1 MGLYS
6 CQLPGFLKKTI
17 KGSDKTKHVK
27 KYGEI
32 FSNNYLKKKT
42 FGSLPK
48 IGDWIQNYVEICHGF

>member
-32 FSNNYLKKKT
+32 FSNNYLKKT
-42 FGSLPK
+42 FWVTSK
-48 IGDWIQNYVEICHGF
+48 NW